1 MVVCHCE
8 RVNDRTIRKLL
19 RDAEVTIDD
28 VIASCGAGGRCGG
41 CRDSIEQLLDAS
53 RPNTRIAAPQ
63 AR

>member
-28 VIASCGAGGRCGG
+28 VIARCGAGGRCGG
-41 CRDSIEQLLDAS
+41 CRDSIEQLLDATNANVRS
-53 RPNTRIAAPQ
+53 AVPTAS
-63 AR
+63 

>member
-8 RVNDRTIRKLL
+8 QVNDRTIRKLL

-28 VIASCGAGGRCGG
+28 VIARCGAGGRCGG
-41 CRDSIEQLLDAS
+41 CRDSIERMLDATS
-53 RPNTRIAAPQ
+53 SNVRIAAST